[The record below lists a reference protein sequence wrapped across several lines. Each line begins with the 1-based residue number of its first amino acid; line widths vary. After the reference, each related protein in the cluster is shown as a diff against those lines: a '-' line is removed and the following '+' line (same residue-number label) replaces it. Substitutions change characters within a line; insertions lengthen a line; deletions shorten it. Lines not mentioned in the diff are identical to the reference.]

1 LSYDCYQCASDY
13 VINEVMDTL
22 RNAFTAVHKRNIE
35 MQSCESCPMQ
45 QYHRLCEDLSA
56 IKDSESAYNCVQNHI
71 QHLPMADYSDLMNK
85 VKSEQCTTHE
95 EANDVLMTK
104 LRIMCELRQMDHTHG
119 KDSDVSPFCL
129 LGTSYYILNT
139 RY

>member
-1 LSYDCYQCASDY
+1 
-13 VINEVMDTL
+13 
-22 RNAFTAVHKRNIE
+22 
-35 MQSCESCPMQ
+35 MQ

-85 VKSEQCTTHE
+85 VRSEQCTTHE

-119 KDSDVSPFCL
+119 KDSDVSSFCL
-129 LGTSYYILNT
+129 LVTGY
-139 RY
+139 